1 MGNVGTGELGK
12 TFIGKGIGSS
22 PSFVSIG
29 TSSGL
34 TAHGVVLAQGNNA
47 FVATAPGVAN
57 QSYVSNGAAAD
68 PSWQLVPLATGTTG
82 TLAVANGGT
91 SAVSMTDHGVLIGHG
106 NSAITATAAGTAGQV
121 LTSNG
126 AGSDP
131 TYQAAVYVSPTP
143 IVLAA
148 LSVGLS
154 NATGDGTGLTPLIFD
169 NALVN
174 VGSAYNATT
183 GIFTAPTTGNY
194 MVACNIMYNNLN
206 AAHSWGEIVFN
217 KPIGGDYTK
226 AVINP
231 GLVATT
237 IAGYTS
243 VASIVLSGI
252 VTLLAAQQFRI
263 NTVVYSGTK
272 TVGIQPIT
280 FGMETALSIYKI

>member
-1 MGNVGTGELGK
+1 MGNVGTGELGEPL
-12 TFIGKGIGSS
+12 IGTGVGSS
-22 PSFVSIG
+22 PSFAPIG

-34 TAHGVVLAQGNNA
+34 TNHGVVLAQGNNA
-47 FVATAPGVAN
+47 FVA
-57 QSYVSNGAAAD
+57 SS
-68 PSWQLVPLATGTTG
+68 
-82 TLAVANGGT
+82 
-91 SAVSMTDHGVLIGHG
+91 
-106 NSAITATAAGTAGQV
+106 AGTAGYV

-126 AGSDP
+126 AGADP
-131 TYQAAVYVSPTP
+131 TFKVAAPVSTTP

-154 NATGDGTGLTPLIFD
+154 NATGDGTGLAPLIFD

-174 VGSAYNATT
+174 VGGAYNATT

-206 AAHSWGEIVFN
+206 AAHTWGEMIFN

-226 AVINP
+226 VVINP

-237 IAGYTS
+237 YTGYTS

-252 VTLLAAQQFRI
+252 VTLLATQQFRI
-263 NTVVYSGTK
+263 NTTVYSGTK

-280 FGMETALSIYKI
+280 FGMETSLTIYKV